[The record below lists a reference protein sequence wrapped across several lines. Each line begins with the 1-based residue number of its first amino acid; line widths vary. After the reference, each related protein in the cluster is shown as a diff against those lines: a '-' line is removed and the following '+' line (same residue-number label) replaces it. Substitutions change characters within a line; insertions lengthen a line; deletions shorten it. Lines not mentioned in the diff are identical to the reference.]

1 MTMPKKINRSRP
13 GVRTSRAALH
23 WSQQMEILLRQCGLP
38 GTILF
43 VPTGWMQQDGNTQS
57 ATCWNIV
64 YHPDRIEDEDGLCF
78 NTDWDKHHILLE
90 ALTSLH
96 DLPTPSIE
104 LLQGLL

>member
-1 MTMPKKINRSRP
+1 MTMPKKIDRRL
-13 GVRTSRAALH
+13 VARTSRAAWN
-23 WSQQMEILLRQCGLP
+23 WSVQMEVLLRQCGLP

-43 VPTGWMQQDGNTQS
+43 VPTGWCHDGNTQS
-57 ATCWNIV
+57 ATGWNIV

-78 NTDWDKHHILLE
+78 NTDWDQHHIILKHLE
-90 ALTSLH
+90 SLH